1 MMDYLHFCFTNYMDF
16 WIMYFG
22 MIALILLISLMSF
35 LEDNGYLKPYYKHG
49 QIETKTLA
57 NMTLVIPVAKTV
69 YTVIG
74 HFSKTSKCTAKDKLT
89 RIIKRE
95 IQK

>member
-1 MMDYLHFCFTNYMDF
+1 MMDYLRFCFTHYIDF
-16 WIMYFG
+16 WVMYFTL
-22 MIALILLISLMSF
+22 IAMVLLISVIRLFDKSPCKRGEIDKKLF
-35 LEDNGYLKPYYKHG
+35 E
-49 QIETKTLA
+49 
-57 NMTLVIPVAKTV
+57 NMTLIIPVAKTV

-89 RIIKRE
+89 RIIKKE

>member
-1 MMDYLHFCFTNYMDF
+1 MMDYLHLCFTNYIDF

-22 MIALILLISLMSF
+22 MIAFILLVSLMRF
-35 LEDNGYLKPYYKHG
+35 LEDIGYIKPYYKLG
-49 QIETKTLA
+49 KITPETLA

-74 HFSKTSKCTAKDKLT
+74 HFSKTSKLTAKDKVERL
-89 RIIKRE
+89 IKKE
-95 IQK
+95 IKK